1 MHLLKFGVTAVV
13 ASVLAGC
20 AFSPSEESESIGTEE
35 VVSGLSNACSTEAPR
50 STAVVVHALPDAG
63 TDPFVNEITKA
74 KSSIRLMIYEL
85 TSGAILNA
93 LLARANAGVSVQIIF
108 DEGEKAINQSAFDAL
123 QKAGAEVKWS
133 LSTYSYMHAKTFS
146 VDDDTLVVTSA
157 NFVPAYFTRE
167 RNFVAV
173 DHDADDVKSFISF
186 FNADWNDTNARPTCT
201 RLVVSP
207 NNSRS
212 RVVDF
217 IKSATK
223 SVLVE
228 SMQLSDTSVRKA
240 LADRAAA
247 GVDVKVILADPR
259 WITANKTAA
268 KYLTDAGAAVRS
280 MSSLD
285 VHTKSIVVDDA
296 KVYLGSEN
304 FTYVSFYQNREVGLV
319 ATEKANA
326 TLMADTFDHDWNGAS
341 PF

>member
-1 MHLLKFGVTAVV
+1 MHLLKFGVAAVV

-20 AFSPSEESESIGTEE
+20 AFSPGEEGESIGTEE
-35 VVSGLSNACSTEAPR
+35 VVSSLSDTCSTEAPR
-50 STAVVVHALPDAG
+50 SAAVVVHALPDAG
-63 TDPFVNEITKA
+63 TDPFVDEIAKA

-93 LLARANAGVSVQIIF
+93 LVARANAGVSVQVIF

-133 LSTYSYMHAKTFS
+133 LAKYSYMHAKTFS
-146 VDDDTLVVTSA
+146 VDDNTLVVTSA
-157 NFVPAYFTRE
+157 NFVPAYFNRE

-173 DHDADDVKSFISF
+173 DRDTDDVKSFLAF
-186 FNADWNDTNARPTCT
+186 FNADWNDTNARPSCT

-212 RVVDF
+212 RVIDF

-223 SVLVE
+223 SIHVE

-240 LADRAAA
+240 LAERATA
-247 GVDVKVILADPR
+247 GVEVKVILADPR
-259 WITANKTAA
+259 WITTNTTAA
-268 KYLTDAGAAVRS
+268 KYLMNAGASVRS
-280 MSSLD
+280 MTALD
-285 VHTKSIVVDDA
+285 VHTKSIVVDDE

-304 FTYVSFYQNREVGLV
+304 FTYVSFFQNREVGLV

-326 TLMADTFDHDWNGAS
+326 TLMADTFDADWKTATS
-341 PF
+341 F